1 MKKDRNCGTAMP
13 YPIYP
18 PYQAGMMPMPGMG
31 MTPFMGSN
39 MGNINGSV
47 STNTIEEQL
56 NNLEQQINLLDKRI
70 TNLESMYNTSNSVNY
85 TNKYNSSNYQ
95 MM

>member
-1 MKKDRNCGTAMP
+1 MP

-18 PYQAGMMPMPGMG
+18 PYQMSMPNMPITYQPMI
-31 MTPFMGSN
+31 SD
-39 MGNINGSV
+39 
-47 STNTIEEQL
+47 NTIEQQF

-70 TNLESMYNTSNSVNY
+70 TALENSNINTNNY
-85 TNKYNSSNYQ
+85 SSSNYQ